1 MLTQAGLLDVRRDG
15 NRRIYRL
22 RPEGLAEPAEF
33 LQALWADRLDRLKR
47 AAEREQ
53 QAGTADQD
61 PDGPP

>member
-47 AAEREQ
+47 AAEQEEQ
-53 QAGTADQD
+53 ARSRSQD
-61 PDGPP
+61 AEGAP